1 MQSKEE
7 KPRDER
13 YFLSIEDGKLVCSW
27 KNPAYDDEKKPEEQP
42 GVEPS
47 RDTNVPFKDLPANHP
62 YISPCPY
69 KMPIM
74 GFTAIKGK
82 LNGNESAQREIM
94 STFKECGFN
103 TLCEYTGEHDPGET
117 YSFKNLKE
125 WFDSICYV
133 GTKLVVSYSGLFVP
147 SKSNAKSAIEDS
159 PDGIKDTF
167 IDNNMLAAWF
177 RDEPTVKAC
186 CEIMQRYEELIGI
199 YPEIMCLINLSASTN
214 EANIG
219 FNDSYS
225 GYLDIIQTAF
235 QPAVWS
241 YDYYPVRY
249 SNSKWIESYDGG
261 SHDMC
266 PGLTDPIKSSVD
278 LTFGAFYVFLEKMS
292 RISKRTLRPFWAFCE
307 SQSHFSFRTEDG
319 KYVLNAAYPPATL
332 AYLRFEAFSS
342 LAYGAQGI
350 LYYTY
355 WYHPNSNVC
364 SALLDEKGDKTP
376 AWHAARQVNSEI
388 RAYEEV
394 FLGAEMVSCR
404 HLGETPKDGQGEI
417 QLNEMKL
424 EFPFGPLD
432 NLTIPAGG
440 EGVLVSQL
448 HNGCRR
454 FLVVV
459 SHSIK
464 SSQRIQML
472 FSKFTEVTELT
483 PTPLTSLST
492 PGSSSVARTLPP
504 GGYLIFEYR

>member
-1 MQSKEE
+1 MKET
-7 KPRDER
+7 PQDESHQL
-13 YFLSIEDGKLVCSW
+13 YIENGKLVCGV
-27 KNPAYDDEKKPEEQP
+27 P
-42 GVEPS
+42 GQNHENAPS
-47 RDTNVPFKDLPANHP
+47 TAIPDLPANHP
-62 YISPCPY
+62 YISPCPH

-74 GFTAIKGK
+74 GFTVIKGE
-82 LNGNESAQREIM
+82 LNEEPDVQKEIM

-103 TLCEYTGEHDPGET
+103 TLCEYTDVYDLGLP
-117 YSFKNLKE
+117 YSYKNLNH
-125 WFDSICYV
+125 WFDSICSV
-133 GTKLVVSYSGLFVP
+133 GNKLIVSYSVLFSST
-147 SKSNAKSAIEDS
+147 SKMKDSLIENS
-159 PDGIKDTF
+159 TDGIKKKF
-167 IDNNMLAAWF
+167 IGNNMLAAWF
-177 RDEPTVKAC
+177 RDEPNVQAC
-186 CEIMQRYEELIGI
+186 CEIMQRYEELIRK
-199 YPEIMCLINLSASTN
+199 YPEIMCFVNLSSNTGA
-214 EANIG
+214 EVIG
-219 FNDSYS
+219 YENSYG
-225 GYLDIIQTAF
+225 GYLDIIQAAF

-249 SNSKWIESYDGG
+249 YNSDWINSYDGG

-266 PGLTDPIKSSVD
+266 PRLVSPESNSIIFK
-278 LTFGAFYVFLEKMS
+278 FHEFYVFLEKMS